1 MKIKIEYV
9 PSYPEVVAE
18 EPTPFETANL
28 SSIRERLNVLLGSLS
43 DQEKKALVLR
53 AEGLTYHEMG
63 KEMGVSKARADQVYQ
78 KALRR
83 AKSPA
88 NICCFLECM
97 KSFCQRSG
105 NPVPDHSLL
114 HQIMLQPGELKRKRE
129 AERKAEPLWLRYQ
142 STYNRKV
149 LEQSRIKNRKR
160 REKEEE
166 QAKKERKRQAWIDAQ
181 ARKKKAA
188 QTEAKQKAEKIR
200 YMERMLLKA
209 KQEREAVMFEKQFK
223 KHILPEITKMAHQLH
238 KLADETESIVFGG
251 ATLHENKSSKEFR
264 VVFKRNEV

>member
-1 MKIKIEYV
+1 MKIEIEYV

-18 EPTPFETANL
+18 EPTPFETANI
-28 SSIRERLNVLLGSLS
+28 SSIRERLNVLLGSFS

-53 AEGLTYHEMG
+53 AEGLTYRDMG
-63 KEMGVSKARADQVYQ
+63 EEMGVSKARAGQVYQ
-78 KALRR
+78 EALRR
-83 AKSPA
+83 AKFYAS
-88 NICCFLECM
+88 IFSECM

-105 NPVPDHSLL
+105 SPVPDHSLL
-114 HQIMLQPGELKRKRE
+114 NKIMLQPRELKRKRE

-142 STYNRKV
+142 SAHNRKV
-149 LEQSRIKNRKR
+149 LEESRIKNRKR

-166 QAKKERKRQAWIDAQ
+166 EAKKERKRQSWIDAQ

-188 QTEAKQKAEKIR
+188 QREAKQKAEKIQ

-264 VVFKRNEV
+264 VVFKPNEV

>member
-1 MKIKIEYV
+1 MKIDIEYV
-9 PSYPEVVAE
+9 SSYPEVVAE
-18 EPTPFETANL
+18 EPTPFETANI
-28 SSIRERLNVLLGSLS
+28 SSIRERLNVLFGSFS
-43 DQEKKALVLR
+43 DREKKALVLR
-53 AEGLTYHEMG
+53 SEGLTFVEIG
-63 KEMGVSKARADQVYQ
+63 KEMGVSKARAGQVYQ

-114 HQIMLQPGELKRKRE
+114 NKIMFRSGDL
-129 AERKAEPLWLRYQ
+129 EREPLWLRYQ
-142 STYNRKV
+142 SAYNRKV
-149 LEQSRIKNRKR
+149 LEESRIKNRKR

-166 QAKKERKRQAWIDAQ
+166 EAKKERKRQAWIDAQ
-181 ARKKKAA
+181 ARKKNAA
-188 QTEAKQKAEKIR
+188 QREARRKAEQIREIERNILREKQK
-200 YMERMLLKA
+200 
-209 KQEREAVMFEKQFK
+209 REAVMFEKQFK
-223 KHILPEITKMAHQLH
+223 KHILAEITKMAHQLH

>member
-1 MKIKIEYV
+1 MKIEIEYV

-18 EPTPFETANL
+18 EPTPFETANI
-28 SSIRERLNVLLGSLS
+28 SSIKERLNVLLGSLS

-63 KEMGVSKARADQVYQ
+63 KEMGVSKARAGQVYQ

-83 AKSPA
+83 AKFYAS
-88 NICCFLECM
+88 IFSECM

-105 NPVPDHSLL
+105 SPVPDHSLL
-114 HQIMLQPGELKRKRE
+114 NKIMLQPRELKRKRE

-142 STYNRKV
+142 SAYNRKV
-149 LEQSRIKNRKR
+149 LEESRIKNRKR

-166 QAKKERKRQAWIDAQ
+166 EAKKERKRQAWIDAQ

-188 QTEAKQKAEKIR
+188 QREAKQKAEKVR
-200 YMERMLLKA
+200 YMQRMLLKA
-209 KQEREAVMFEKQFK
+209 KQEREEVMFEKRFK

-264 VVFKRNEV
+264 VVFKSNEV

>member
-1 MKIKIEYV
+1 MKIDIEYV

-28 SSIRERLNVLLGSLS
+28 SSIRERLNVLLGSLP
-43 DQEKKALVLR
+43 DQEKKALLLR
-53 AEGLTYHEMG
+53 SEGLTFREMG
-63 KEMGVSKARADQVYQ
+63 EEMGVSEARAGAVYR

-83 AKSPA
+83 AKFYA
-88 NICCFLECM
+88 NIFSECM
-97 KSFCQRSG
+97 RSFCRRSSS
-105 NPVPDHSLL
+105 PVPHHTLFNQEMLL
-114 HQIMLQPGELKRKRE
+114 SGGL
-129 AERKAEPLWLRYQ
+129 EREPLWLRYQ
-142 STYNRKV
+142 SAYNRKV
-149 LEQSRIKNRKR
+149 LEESRIKNLKR

-166 QAKKERKRQAWIDAQ
+166 EAKKERKRQAWIDAQ

-188 QTEAKQKAEKIR
+188 QREAKQKAEKIR

-223 KHILPEITKMAHQLH
+223 KHILGEITKMAHQLH
-238 KLADETESIVFGG
+238 ELADETESIVFGG
-251 ATLHENKSSKEFR
+251 ATLCENNSSKEFR

>member
-1 MKIKIEYV
+1 MKIEIEYV
-9 PSYPEVVAE
+9 PSYHEVVAE
-18 EPTPFETANL
+18 EPTPFETANI

-53 AEGLTYHEMG
+53 SEGLTYHEMG
-63 KEMGVSKARADQVYQ
+63 KEMGVSKARAGQVYQ
-78 KALRR
+78 KALLR
-83 AKSPA
+83 AKSHR
-88 NICCFLECM
+88 NIYFFLECM

-105 NPVPDHSLL
+105 SPVPDHSLL
-114 HQIMLQPGELKRKRE
+114 NQIMLQPGELKRKRE

-142 STYNRKV
+142 SAYNRKV
-149 LEQSRIKNRKR
+149 LEESRIKNRKR

-166 QAKKERKRQAWIDAQ
+166 EAKKERKRQAWIDAQ

-188 QTEAKQKAEKIR
+188 QREAKQKAEKIR

-223 KHILPEITKMAHQLH
+223 KHILAKITKMAHQLH
-238 KLADETESIVFGG
+238 ELADETESIAFGG
-251 ATLHENKSSKEFR
+251 ARLHENKGTKEFR
-264 VVFKRNEV
+264 VIFKIHEV

>member
-1 MKIKIEYV
+1 MKIEIEYV

-18 EPTPFETANL
+18 EPTPFETANI
-28 SSIRERLNVLLGSLS
+28 SSIKERLNVLLGSLS

-53 AEGLTYHEMG
+53 SEGLTYHEMG
-63 KEMGVSKARADQVYQ
+63 KEMGVSKARAGQVYQ

-83 AKSPA
+83 TKFYA
-88 NICCFLECM
+88 NIFSECM

-105 NPVPDHSLL
+105 SPVPDHSLL
-114 HQIMLQPGELKRKRE
+114 NQIMLQPGELKRKRE

-142 STYNRKV
+142 SAYNRKV
-149 LEQSRIKNRKR
+149 LEESRIKNLKR

-166 QAKKERKRQAWIDAQ
+166 EAKKERKRQAWIDAQ

-188 QTEAKQKAEKIR
+188 QREAKQKAEKIR

-209 KQEREAVMFEKQFK
+209 KQEREAVMFEKRFK
-223 KHILPEITKMAHQLH
+223 KHILGEITKMAHQLH

-251 ATLHENKSSKEFR
+251 ATLHENKGTKEFR

>member
-1 MKIKIEYV
+1 MKIEIEYV

-18 EPTPFETANL
+18 EPTPFETANI

-43 DQEKKALVLR
+43 DREKKALVLR
-53 AEGLTYHEMG
+53 SQGLSFLEIG
-63 KEMGVSKARADQVYQ
+63 KEMGVSKARAAQVYQ
-78 KALRR
+78 EALRR
-83 AKSPA
+83 AKFYAS
-88 NICCFLECM
+88 IFSECM

-105 NPVPDHSLL
+105 SPVPDHSLL
-114 HQIMLQPGELKRKRE
+114 NKIMLQPRELKRKRE

-142 STYNRKV
+142 SAYNRKV
-149 LEQSRIKNRKR
+149 LEESRIKNRKR

-166 QAKKERKRQAWIDAQ
+166 EAKKERKRQAWIDAQ
-181 ARKKKAA
+181 DRKKKAA
-188 QTEAKQKAEKIR
+188 QREAKQKAEKIR

-209 KQEREAVMFEKQFK
+209 KQEREAVMFEKRFK

>member
-1 MKIKIEYV
+1 MKIEIEYV

-18 EPTPFETANL
+18 EPTPFETANI
-28 SSIRERLNVLLGSLS
+28 SSIRERLNVLLGSFS

-63 KEMGVSKARADQVYQ
+63 KEMGVSEARAGAVYQ

-83 AKSPA
+83 AKFYA
-88 NICCFLECM
+88 NIFSECM
-97 KSFCQRSG
+97 RSFCQRSSS
-105 NPVPDHSLL
+105 PVPDHSLFNRK
-114 HQIMLQPGELKRKRE
+114 MLLRGGL
-129 AERKAEPLWLRYQ
+129 EREPLWLRYQ
-142 STYNRKV
+142 SAYNRKV
-149 LEQSRIKNRKR
+149 LEEANIKNLKR

-166 QAKKERKRQAWIDAQ
+166 EAKKERKRQAWIDAQ

-188 QTEAKQKAEKIR
+188 QREAKQKAEKIR

>member
-1 MKIKIEYV
+1 MKIEIEYV

-18 EPTPFETANL
+18 EPTPFETANI

-43 DQEKKALVLR
+43 DREKKALVLR
-53 AEGLTYHEMG
+53 SQGLSFLEIG
-63 KEMGVSKARADQVYQ
+63 KEMGVSGTCASTVYQ
-78 KALRR
+78 EALRR

-114 HQIMLQPGELKRKRE
+114 NKTMFTSGDLERKRGID
-129 AERKAEPLWLRYQ
+129 RRTTPLWLSYLNA
-142 STYNRKV
+142 YNGKV
-149 LEQSRIKNRKR
+149 LEESRIKNRKR
-160 REKEEE
+160 RKKEEE
-166 QAKKERKRQAWIDAQ
+166 EAKKERKRQAWIDAQ

-188 QTEAKQKAEKIR
+188 QREAKQKAEKIR

-223 KHILPEITKMAHQLH
+223 KHILAQITKMAHQLH
-238 KLADETESIVFGG
+238 ELADETESIVFGG
-251 ATLHENKSSKEFR
+251 ATLHQNKSSKEFR

>member
-1 MKIKIEYV
+1 MKIEYV
-9 PSYPEVVAE
+9 SSYPEVVAE

-43 DQEKKALVLR
+43 DREKKALVLR
-53 AEGLTYHEMG
+53 SQGLSFLEIG
-63 KEMGVSKARADQVYQ
+63 KEMGVSGACASTVYQ

-97 KSFCQRSG
+97 RSFCQRSG

-114 HQIMLQPGELKRKRE
+114 NKTMFPSGDLERKRGIDR
-129 AERKAEPLWLRYQ
+129 RKRPLWLSYLNA
-142 STYNRKV
+142 YNGKV
-149 LEQSRIKNRKR
+149 LEESRIKNRKR

-166 QAKKERKRQAWIDAQ
+166 EAKKERKRQAWIDAQ

-188 QTEAKQKAEKIR
+188 QREAKQKAEKIR

-223 KHILPEITKMAHQLH
+223 KHILAEITKMAHQLH
-238 KLADETESIVFGG
+238 ELADETESIVFGG

-264 VVFKRNEV
+264 VVFKPNEV